1 MRVVRGKQTAGAR
14 RSSYVIQ
21 MNVPQVA
28 CLNSTSVRVP
38 LGTAA
43 TTSTPE
49 LRTTQRSAA
58 AGAAIALVFATALVF
73 TTPPHFPDRR
83 PRGRRV
89 VRLRRASSIAR
100 RRTNIASSTRTLTA
114 SVAGLPKHGGAGT
127 FRWCTTAALIVETA

>member
-38 LGTAA
+38 LGAAA

-58 AGAAIALVFATALVF
+58 AGLATALVFATPL
-73 TTPPHFPDRR
+73 HFADRR

-89 VRLRRASSIAR
+89 VRLRASSIAR

>member
-1 MRVVRGKQTAGAR
+1 MRVVRGKQTAGAW
-14 RSSYVIQ
+14 RSSYAIQ

-38 LGTAA
+38 LGAAA

-58 AGAAIALVFATALVF
+58 AGAATALVF
-73 TTPPHFPDRR
+73 TTPLHFADRR

>member
-1 MRVVRGKQTAGAR
+1 VRVVRGKQTAGAR

-38 LGTAA
+38 LGAAA

-58 AGAAIALVFATALVF
+58 AGLATALVFATPLHSIR
-73 TTPPHFPDRR
+73 HFADRR